1 MDSPDGFVSE
11 MQEMRRAF
19 LRRPGC
25 PQFST
30 RATSISQ
37 LGSGTVVGLPREVCV
52 SPETWRMMEDPLLD
66 RRGLDTEVDRRLIP
80 FSQSA
85 CELNHLHKEDESR
98 TPSPVTSSPLTAQ
111 SFPRHRMPWYISV
124 IHEKNTRMTRYL
136 PRGFCRNSIVCHFSP
151 GMVGEYSVWGHFL
164 PVWRLSFIIDPSSDL
179 LMTNPPGSCLP
190 EDIFEHSLLMLEE
203 EIRRLSELETQVQQ
217 KDQEILALQ
226 REKEVL
232 RKQLRCLLRSKSQET
247 PASVDRKERPS
258 EAQKLG
264 VLNIL
269 KSLYKDEEEQ
279 EHWVQEEHA
288 KEHSEEEEEE
298 EEEGEGE
305 GEGEEKEGEREG
317 EEEGQD
323 KGPPVT
329 RAKGSM
335 GRMGAV
341 PEEGTEGEEEDEEE
355 DGDQE
360 ESEERSWELRE
371 EEGSPPRK
379 AYSLTESF
387 EEELMAQLEEY
398 ERMLVEF
405 QSELGV
411 TRTRY
416 ALATGTITTLQRQVE
431 FLESQ
436 LRKINTENELLRKE
450 LRERKQQLQAMSDK
464 FSSLREEKKHLEMM
478 GLIQKDNLVL
488 RERVSELETELTKR
502 DLAITELSTKVGE
515 LQTQTDLDQDHRQ
528 RWKQL
533 HEDLQSRNEVVQQA
547 EQATRVALES
557 AQSRLERLRSKIIQ
571 ATFNVSGIKSLATE
585 ISDNHILEAL
595 QRIISERSD
604 YYNQLKQKGVR
615 VPPLQQSEIM
625 LTKPKKATSK

>member
-1 MDSPDGFVSE
+1 MTRCSLMPHPLAKGLMILQNVSSRDTQNPEGRQLRNPHSLSRSAQAISRYYRKMSDLKDTDSPDGFVSE
-11 MQEMRRAF
+11 TEEMRRAF

-66 RRGLDTEVDRRLIP
+66 RRGLDTGVDRRLIP
-80 FSQSA
+80 FSKSA
-85 CELNHLHKEDESR
+85 CELNHLHKEDEPR

-111 SFPRHRMPWYISV
+111 SFPRQRMPWYISV
-124 IHEKNTRMTRYL
+124 IHEK
-136 PRGFCRNSIVCHFSP
+136 
-151 GMVGEYSVWGHFL
+151 
-164 PVWRLSFIIDPSSDL
+164 
-179 LMTNPPGSCLP
+179 
-190 EDIFEHSLLMLEE
+190 
-203 EIRRLSELETQVQQ
+203 IRRLSELEAQVQQ

-232 RKQLRCLLRSKSQET
+232 RRQLKCLLRSKSQET
-247 PASVDRKERPS
+247 PVSADRKERPS

-264 VLNIL
+264 VLSIL

-279 EHWVQEEHA
+279 ERWVQEEHA

-298 EEEGEGE
+298 GE
-305 GEGEEKEGEREG
+305 GEGEEEDGEREG

-323 KGPPVT
+323 QGPPVT

-341 PEEGTEGEEEDEEE
+341 PEEGPEGEEEDEEE

-371 EEGSPPRK
+371 GEGSPPRK

-398 ERMLVEF
+398 ERTLVEF

-431 FLESQ
+431 FQESQ
-436 LRKINTENELLRKE
+436 LRKVNTEKELLRKE
-450 LRERKQQLQAMSDK
+450 LQERKQQLQAMSDK
-464 FSSLREEKKHLEMM
+464 FSSLREEKKHQEMM

-488 RERVSELETELTKR
+488 RERVSELEAELTKR

-515 LQTQTDLDQDHRQ
+515 LQTQTERDQDHRQ

-533 HEDLQSRNEVVQQA
+533 HEELQSRNEMVRQA

-604 YYNQLKQKGVR
+604 YYHQLKQKGVR

-625 LTKPKKATSK
+625 LTKPTRVTSK

>member
-1 MDSPDGFVSE
+1 MLPKKEGTMTRCSLMPHPLAKGLMILQKVSSRDTQNPEGRQLRNQHSLSRSAQAISRYYRKMDTDSPDGFVSE
-11 MQEMRRAF
+11 MEEMRRAF

-37 LGSGTVVGLPREVCV
+37 LGKNPSQAESGDRSRSLGRWLRVGAMPGKSAPAC
-52 SPETWRMMEDPLLD
+52 SSSAPP
-66 RRGLDTEVDRRLIP
+66 GRLIP
-80 FSQSA
+80 FSKSA

-111 SFPRHRMPWYISV
+111 SFPRQRMPWYISV
-124 IHEKNTRMTRYL
+124 IHEK
-136 PRGFCRNSIVCHFSP
+136 
-151 GMVGEYSVWGHFL
+151 
-164 PVWRLSFIIDPSSDL
+164 
-179 LMTNPPGSCLP
+179 
-190 EDIFEHSLLMLEE
+190 EHSLLMLGE

-226 REKEVL
+226 RDKEVL
-232 RKQLRCLLRSKSQET
+232 RRQLKCLLRSKSQET
-247 PASVDRKERPS
+247 PASADRKERPW

-264 VLNIL
+264 VLGIL

-279 EHWVQEEHA
+279 ERWVQVRGSAGALPFSRAAGVRA
-288 KEHSEEEEEE
+288 K
-298 EEEGEGE
+298 GA
-305 GEGEEKEGEREG
+305 R
-317 EEEGQD
+317 QAVPTC
-323 KGPPVT
+323 GPGT
-329 RAKGSM
+329 AKGSM

-341 PEEGTEGEEEDEEE
+341 PEEGPEGEEEDEEE
-355 DGDQE
+355 DGHQE
-360 ESEERSWELRE
+360 ESEERGWELRE
-371 EEGSPPRK
+371 GEGSPPRE

-398 ERMLVEF
+398 ERTLVEF

-431 FLESQ
+431 FQESQ
-436 LRKINTENELLRKE
+436 LRKINTEKELLRKD
-450 LRERKQQLQAMSDK
+450 LQERKQQLQAMSDK
-464 FSSLREEKKHLEMM
+464 FSSLREEKKHQEMM

-488 RERVSELETELTKR
+488 RERVSELEAELTKR

-515 LQTQTDLDQDHRQ
+515 LQTQTERDQDHRQ

-533 HEDLQSRNEVVQQA
+533 HEGLQSRNEMVRQA

-625 LTKPKKATSK
+625 LTKPKKVTSK

>member
-1 MDSPDGFVSE
+1 MLPKQEGTMKRCSLMPHPLARGLMILQNVSSRDTQNPEGRQLRNQHSLSRSAQAEDQGCRSHPDGFVSE

-37 LGSGTVVGLPREVCV
+37 LGGAVGLSTTCAPAR
-52 SPETWRMMEDPLLD
+52 SSSAPP
-66 RRGLDTEVDRRLIP
+66 GRLIP
-80 FSQSA
+80 LSQSA
-85 CELNHLHKEDESR
+85 CELNQLHQEDKPR

-111 SFPRHRMPWYISV
+111 SFPRPRMPWYISV
-124 IHEKNTRMTRYL
+124 IHEK
-136 PRGFCRNSIVCHFSP
+136 
-151 GMVGEYSVWGHFL
+151 
-164 PVWRLSFIIDPSSDL
+164 
-179 LMTNPPGSCLP
+179 
-190 EDIFEHSLLMLEE
+190 EHSLLMLEE
-203 EIRRLSELETQVQQ
+203 EIRRLSELETRVQQ

-247 PASVDRKERPS
+247 RASADRKERPS

-279 EHWVQEEHA
+279 EHWVQVRSWPGRA
-288 KEHSEEEEEE
+288 GALPFS
-298 EEEGEGE
+298 
-305 GEGEEKEGEREG
+305 RAARV
-317 EEEGQD
+317 
-323 KGPPVT
+323 P
-329 RAKGSM
+329 AKGARHAVPRCSH
-335 GRMGAV
+335 GLGGMGAV

-355 DGDQE
+355 VRDQE
-360 ESEERSWELRE
+360 ESEGRSWELRE

-379 AYSLTESF
+379 AYSLTESL

-405 QSELGV
+405 QGELGV

-464 FSSLREEKKHLEMM
+464 FSSLREEKKHQEMM

-488 RERVSELETELTKR
+488 REVKR

-547 EQATRVALES
+547 ELATRVALES